1 MVCAATVPICTCPFL
16 DIAFPTVLLRRSAR
30 LAANNPLVPGMRA
43 TANAGILRA
52 VISTNACPQTGYGA
66 GVKGIL
72 MAVNEELLKQ
82 VLEQIRPN
90 LQADGGDMAY
100 VGVDDEGVVSLELL
114 GHCAGCPMSQLTLS
128 MGIERILKEHVP
140 GVTRV
145 VAVNDLGGGDMADLF
160 DEYTPF

>member
-1 MVCAATVPICTCPFL
+1 MPTIVFL
-16 DIAFPTVLLRRSAR
+16 QENEPVAR
-30 LAANNPLVPGMRA
+30 VDVRAGENLLAAAR
-43 TANAGILRA
+43 R
-52 VISTNACPQTGYGA
+52 A

-72 MAVNEELLKQ
+72 MAVNEDLLKQ

-90 LQADGGDMAY
+90 LQADGGDMEY
-100 VGVDDEGVVSLELL
+100 VGVDDDGVVSLELL

-145 VAVNDLGGGDMADLF
+145 VAVNELGGDSVSDLF